1 MESINKVI
9 LQGNVGQNPKTQY
22 FSHNNKVSY
31 LSIATNEKIMHVSQQ
46 DYTKTQWYQVVCYN
60 QLSDYVEQ
68 NIFKGSL
75 VYIEGRINIRQE
87 QKNNKNISIF
97 EIEAKYIRL
106 VKQSKEKT
114 EDSNKENTQKN
125 LNIQDFDLN
134 LTINPNEELF

>member
-9 LQGNVGQNPKTQY
+9 LQGNVGQDPKTQY
-22 FSHNNKVSY
+22 FGPNNKVSY
-31 LSIATNEKIMHVSQQ
+31 LSIATNEKIMHISQK

-60 QLSDYVEQ
+60 NLSDYVEQ

-87 QKNNKNISIF
+87 QKYNKNISIF
-97 EIEAKYIRL
+97 EIEAKYIQL
-106 VKQSKEKT
+106 VKQTKEKAQNL
-114 EDSNKENTQKN
+114 DKEITQKN

-134 LTINPNEELF
+134 LTINPDEQLF